1 MQKNT
6 RTTDEKYICPQ
17 KAVHKLKSAHKFRTP
32 LYLYG
37 VTGVGKTAL
46 IFHNLNMKKCSYYS
60 AAKVRAE
67 QLPVKVQT
75 TEQIVIIDD
84 MQEITEPLERKA
96 YLEKIQEFLA

>member
-37 VTGVGKTAL
+37 VTGIGKTAL
-46 IFHNLNMKKCSYYS
+46 ILHNLNMKKCSYYS
-60 AAKVRAE
+60 AAKIQVE
-67 QLPVKVQT
+67 QLIVKVQT
-75 TEQIVIIDD
+75 TEQIVVIDD
-84 MQEITEPLERKA
+84 LQEVTDALE
-96 YLEKIQEFLA
+96 